1 MSSLVE
7 ACADPRLRNFLEF
20 TISQLE
26 FLKMETL
33 DLMSEEGRRAYEV
46 TRGTCSTRNTPLP
59 GVSMPSLPLIQF
71 PLTHLPADDITD
83 VLLQRKIP

>member
-7 ACADPRLRNFLEF
+7 ACALRLRNILEF

-33 DLMSEEGRRAYEV
+33 DLMSKEGRGAYEV

-59 GVSMPSLPLIQF
+59 GVSMPSLPLIRF

-83 VLLQRKIP
+83 VLMQRKIP

>member
-7 ACADPRLRNFLEF
+7 ACADPRLRNILEF

-46 TRGTCSTRNTPLP
+46 TIRLS
-59 GVSMPSLPLIQF
+59 
-71 PLTHLPADDITD
+71 PASACRAFRLSDFH
-83 VLLQRKIP
+83 